1 MGTDLGG
8 QIRELIEG
16 RARPVSFSDIT
27 GREPVTAPRPRPA
40 RSGLRSGGATVIAA
54 AAAVTAVAAGAVVAA
69 QLVGAGGQPRPGGS
83 AVLTA
88 ATVRHVAAASGVALA
103 HVGHLRITY
112 SDSGSG
118 GRAAGTDDITFS
130 GQDWNYVTNQT
141 APPNGSSV
149 NRFVGGRLYYYGR
162 GFVGPNWHPGDPLR
176 WVRET
181 NPRELRHV
189 TSVTAPD
196 PRGLLRVLDPA
207 ARFVRVGYQVIAG
220 VRVEQLRATRLA
232 RLPGLDA
239 LAGDARPTGRVTSLD
254 VWVDS
259 HGVIR
264 RLRVTSQKTVTVA
277 PPRCQWLVTTKS
289 GATGRLRD
297 EVLKKRLEREVLDQ
311 LRKSGAGTG
320 SRGALLHGR
329 PVLQVGGLVVH
340 GKLAYGCVRTSSP
353 VPGAG
358 GERRAV
364 TRASATVSF
373 LDIGQPETIKAPAHS
388 VPVYGRG

>member
-1 MGTDLGG
+1 MGTDLGE

-16 RARPVSFSDIT
+16 RARPVSFSDII

-40 RSGLRSGGATVIAA
+40 RSGLRSGRAALIAA
-54 AAAVTAVAAGAVVAA
+54 AAAVAAGAVTAA
-69 QLVGAGGQPRPGGS
+69 QLAGAGGQPRPGDGG

-88 ATVRHVAAASGVALA
+88 ATVRHVATASGVALA
-103 HVGHLRITY
+103 HTGHLRITY

-118 GRAAGTDDITFS
+118 GGEAGTDDITFS
-130 GQDWNYVTNQT
+130 GKDWNYVTDQT

-207 ARFVRVGYQVIAG
+207 ARFVRVGYQVIGG

-232 RLPGLDA
+232 HLPGLDT
-239 LAGDARPTGRVTSLD
+239 LAGDARPAGRVTSLD

-264 RLRVTSQKTVTVA
+264 RLRVTSQKTVTLA
-277 PPRCQWLVTTKS
+277 PPRCQWLVVTKN
-289 GATGRLRD
+289 GATGRLQD
-297 EVLKKRLEREVLDQ
+297 DVLKKRLKREVLDE

-320 SRGALLHGR
+320 RRGALFHGR
-329 PVLQVGGLVVH
+329 RVIQVGGLVVH
-340 GKLAYGCVRTSSP
+340 GKLAYACFRTSP
-353 VPGAG
+353 PGPGAG
-358 GERRAV
+358 SERREV

-373 LDIGQPETIKAPAHS
+373 LDIGKPETIRAPAHS
-388 VPVYGRG
+388 VGVYGRG